1 MILYNI
7 LSGESGDTA
16 DSIDKVATQPSPIVE
31 KVDTSEVVS
40 EDVELINEEDEED
53 KSEKESSE
61 EEVKKEVN
69 EIPSDNAVVTST
81 TARTGR
87 EYSREEFKSAL
98 RRLLEETPGKL
109 HFAILNKQTYFLH
122 TKRIF
127 HDF

>member
-1 MILYNI
+1 MILYYI
-7 LSGESGDTA
+7 HSGESGDTA
-16 DSIDKVATQPSPIVE
+16 DSIDKVVTQPSPIVE

-40 EDVELINEEDEED
+40 EDVELINEDEDEED

-61 EEVKKEVN
+61 EKVKKEVN

-98 RRLLEETPGKL
+98 RRLLEETPGGG
-109 HFAILNKQTYFLH
+109 
-122 TKRIF
+122 
-127 HDF
+127 

>member
-1 MILYNI
+1 MLSSHHVYYI

-16 DSIDKVATQPSPIVE
+16 DSIGKVAIQPSPIVE
-31 KVDTSEVVS
+31 KVDTSEIVS
-40 EDVELINEEDEED
+40 EDVELINEEEEED
-53 KSEKESSE
+53 KSENEVSE
-61 EEVKKEVN
+61 EGEVKKEVN

-109 HFAILNKQTYFLH
+109 YIAIILSK
-122 TKRIF
+122 
-127 HDF
+127 